1 MFHSNP
7 RARTATQELGT
18 RCLVN
23 RPTSASPPHVRTE
36 YAQNTPEAV
45 PRGCHEARTAMYGHC
60 DEAVKGR
67 AGTVNGCTGA
77 EKGKAE
83 VNQAR
88 RWSDTG
94 KAEKLPEIFWRR
106 GSL

>member
-1 MFHSNP
+1 MH
-7 RARTATQELGT
+7 
-18 RCLVN
+18 
-23 RPTSASPPHVRTE
+23 
-36 YAQNTPEAV
+36 
-45 PRGCHEARTAMYGHC
+45 GHC

-67 AGTVNGCTGA
+67 AGTVKGCTGA
-77 EKGKAE
+77 AKGKAE

-94 KAEKLPEIFWRR
+94 KAEKLPEFFWRR

>member
-1 MFHSNP
+1 
-7 RARTATQELGT
+7 
-18 RCLVN
+18 
-23 RPTSASPPHVRTE
+23 
-36 YAQNTPEAV
+36 
-45 PRGCHEARTAMYGHC
+45 MYGHC

-94 KAEKLPEIFWRR
+94 KAEKLPEFFWRR